1 MNIELR
7 FGIRSRVKIELENEA
22 ETKEIGA
29 KVASCLKGGEI
40 IYLKGELGTGKTTL
54 VRGALNGFGHTGNV
68 KSPTFTIVEPYSID
82 DHVIYHFDLYRLDD
96 PEELESLGIR
106 DYCDGQSICFFEW
119 PEKGG
124 DFLPDADI
132 LISLSYQNE
141 GRALEIS
148 TSSEIGDSI
157 IGNLSI

>member
-1 MNIELR
+1 M
-7 FGIRSRVKIELENEA
+7 KIELENEA

-148 TSSEIGDSI
+148 AFSEIGDSI

>member
-1 MNIELR
+1 
-7 FGIRSRVKIELENEA
+7 VKIELENEA

-148 TSSEIGDSI
+148 TFSEIGDSI

>member
-1 MNIELR
+1 M
-7 FGIRSRVKIELENEA
+7 KIELENEA
-22 ETKEIGA
+22 ETTEIGA

-54 VRGALNGFGHTGNV
+54 VRGALNELGHMGSV
-68 KSPTFTIVEPYSID
+68 KSPTYTIVEPYLID
-82 DHVIYHFDLYRLDD
+82 SHVIYHFDLYRLDD

-148 TSSEIGDSI
+148 TFSEIGDSI

>member
-1 MNIELR
+1 M
-7 FGIRSRVKIELENEA
+7 KIELENEA
-22 ETKEIGA
+22 ETTEIGA

-148 TSSEIGDSI
+148 TFSEIGDSI

>member
-1 MNIELR
+1 MIIPL
-7 FGIRSRVKIELENEA
+7 KNET
-22 ETKEIGA
+22 ETTEIGA
-29 KVASCLKGGEI
+29 KVATCLKGGEV

-54 VRGALNGFGHTGNV
+54 VRGVLNGLGHTGNV

-82 DHVIYHFDLYRLDD
+82 SHVIYHFDLYRLDD

-148 TSSEIGDSI
+148 TFSEIGDSI
-157 IGNLSI
+157 LGNLSI

>member
-1 MNIELR
+1 MIIPL
-7 FGIRSRVKIELENEA
+7 KNET
-22 ETKEIGA
+22 ETTEIGA
-29 KVASCLKGGEI
+29 KVASYLKGGEI
-40 IYLKGELGTGKTTL
+40 IYLKGELGTGKTTF
-54 VRGALNGFGHTGNV
+54 VRGALHKLGFTGSV

-82 DHVIYHFDLYRLDD
+82 SHVIYHFDLYRLDD

-148 TSSEIGDSI
+148 TFSEIGDSI

>member
-7 FGIRSRVKIELENEA
+7 FGIRGRVKIELENEA

-148 TSSEIGDSI
+148 TFSEIGDSI

>member
-1 MNIELR
+1 MIIPLA
-7 FGIRSRVKIELENEA
+7 NEA
-22 ETKEIGA
+22 KTVEVGA
-29 KVASCLKGGEI
+29 KIASCLHGGEV

-54 VRGALNGFGHTGNV
+54 VRGALNGLGHTGNV

-82 DHVIYHFDLYRLDD
+82 NHVIYHFDLYRLDD

-124 DFLPDADI
+124 NILPNADI
-132 LISLSYQNE
+132 NLELTYLENTRKVKFTAKSDVGKTILKQLSK
-141 GRALEIS
+141 
-148 TSSEIGDSI
+148 
-157 IGNLSI
+157 

>member
-1 MNIELR
+1 MIIPL
-7 FGIRSRVKIELENEA
+7 KNEA
-22 ETKEIGA
+22 ETIEVGA
-29 KVASCLKGGEI
+29 KVASCLQGGEV

-54 VRGALNGFGHTGNV
+54 VRGALNGLGHTGNV

-82 DHVIYHFDLYRLDD
+82 NHVIYHFDLYRLDD

-124 DFLPDADI
+124 NLLPNADI
-132 LISLSYQNE
+132 NLEMTYLKNKRELEFTSKSDLGKTILKQLSK
-141 GRALEIS
+141 
-148 TSSEIGDSI
+148 
-157 IGNLSI
+157 

>member
-148 TSSEIGDSI
+148 TFSEIGDSI

>member
-1 MNIELR
+1 MIIPL
-7 FGIRSRVKIELENEA
+7 KNET
-22 ETKEIGA
+22 ETTKIGA

-40 IYLKGELGTGKTTL
+40 IYLKGELGTGKTTF
-54 VRGALNGFGHTGNV
+54 VRGALHELGFTGNV

-82 DHVIYHFDLYRLDD
+82 NHVIYHFDLYRLDD

-124 DFLPDADI
+124 NLLPNADI
-132 LISLSYQNE
+132 NLLLSYTEE
-141 GRALEIS
+141 GRNVELKAI
-148 TSSEIGDSI
+148 SEIGKSI
-157 IGNLSI
+157 LATAF

>member
-1 MNIELR
+1 MIIPL
-7 FGIRSRVKIELENEA
+7 KNET
-22 ETKEIGA
+22 ETTEVGA
-29 KVASCLKGGEI
+29 KVATCLKGGEI

-54 VRGALNGFGHTGNV
+54 VRGVLHKLGFTGSV

-82 DHVIYHFDLYRLDD
+82 NHVIYHFDLYRLDD

-124 DFLPDADI
+124 NLLPSADI
-132 LISLSYQNE
+132 NIEMTYLESTREVEFTSKSEVGKIILNQLSK
-141 GRALEIS
+141 
-148 TSSEIGDSI
+148 
-157 IGNLSI
+157 